1 MWLLRNG
8 GFAQSASMIDIF
20 SFEQELLFGAGGV
33 DFLIVCSA
41 GLVSSSTSCVQ
52 ADMSIKPKLKNGR

>member
-1 MWLLRNG
+1 
-8 GFAQSASMIDIF
+8 MIDIF